1 MSQRLFQVAKIG
13 TFIDSYAPGVE
24 KRRGDEISVVTV
36 KCRVQPFDA
45 KLATALDDGVGGDSN
60 IKSTVFNLSTAEP
73 KPNFTRHD
81 FKLASLPRQNLEIFA
96 APDTD
101 ASRIALTQAKIS
113 GCYVRTQ
120 KDMNALA
127 LCFKATWGPV
137 GRDELELIHS
147 LHRSQTFITFHE
159 AEPLLETEAD
169 DGPDD
174 EGPVS
179 EEVIDGRVVRRP
191 MWEDDEQSAPAETAS
206 DAQPPEP
213 ARHASPRH
221 ADRTAAAKAK
231 QRAGKKR

>member
-1 MSQRLFQVAKIG
+1 MSQRLFKTGKVG

-24 KRRGDEISVVTV
+24 KRRGEEISVITV

-45 KLATALDDGVGGDSN
+45 KLATSLDDGVGGDSN
-60 IKSTVFNLSTAEP
+60 IRPTVFSLSTADP

-81 FKLASLPRQNLEIFA
+81 FKLPSLPRQNLEIFQ

-127 LCFKATWGPV
+127 LVFKATFGPV

-147 LHRSQTFITFHE
+147 LHRAQTFITFRE
-159 AEPLLETEAD
+159 SEPLI
-169 DGPDD
+169 
-174 EGPVS
+174 
-179 EEVIDGRVVRRP
+179 EE
-191 MWEDDEQSAPAETAS
+191 EDDEDEATDADEKAQEVINGRVPAPMWDDDEPSTETPRPA
-206 DAQPPEP
+206 APEP
-213 ARHASPRH
+213 ARHAKPRH
-221 ADRTAAAKAK
+221 ADRKTAAKAK
-231 QRAGKKR
+231 QATGRKR